1 MFRHCYIFIPAQ
13 GYVGK
18 FIKSFKEFPPRS
30 LPASFSV
37 GDALKMISTQHG
49 K

>member
-1 MFRHCYIFIPAQ
+1 MFNRMYILVPAQ

-18 FIKSFKEFPPRS
+18 FIKSFKDFPPRS
-30 LPASFSV
+30 LPATFSV
-37 GDALKMISTQHG
+37 GDALKMISAPHG